1 MHILVGRND
10 FFTFQSFKFNFKNF
24 ASIIV
29 NMLLNKENVLKEG
42 FEFLSKD
49 PIMNYLI
56 SRLGK
61 GIDATDRYNSNYALA
76 ISNLIIEQQISFKA
90 AITIKKKFK
99 KLINGLS
106 NLEIINLDNNKIQ
119 SIGLSFR
126 KVEYIKNVL
135 IFFEKNKYE
144 FEDLTNEEVFE
155 KLTIIKGVGKW
166 TCEMFLIFVLFR
178 SDIFSFGDIA
188 LINSIKKNYNVYS
201 KEEIK
206 IIVNNYKPY
215 RSVASLILW
224 SSVESGTFYKK
235 SIS

>member
-1 MHILVGRND
+1 
-10 FFTFQSFKFNFKNF
+10 
-24 ASIIV
+24 
-29 NMLLNKENVLKEG
+29 MLLNKENVLKEG

-56 SRLGK
+56 SQLGK

-99 KLINGLS
+99 ELINGLS
-106 NLEIINLDNNKIQ
+106 NTEIINLDNNKIQ

-144 FEDLTNEEVFE
+144 FEDLTNDEVFE

-178 SDIFSFGDIA
+178 PDIFSFGDIA
-188 LINSIKKNYNVYS
+188 LINSIKKNYNVNS
-201 KEEIK
+201 RTEIEK
-206 IIVNNYKPY
+206 IVNNYKPY
-215 RSVASLILW
+215 RSIASLILW
-224 SSVESGTFYKK
+224 ASVESDTFFKK
-235 SIS
+235 SIY

>member
-1 MHILVGRND
+1 
-10 FFTFQSFKFNFKNF
+10 
-24 ASIIV
+24 
-29 NMLLNKENVLKEG
+29 MLLNEKKTIKKAYA
-42 FEFLSKD
+42 FLSED
-49 PIMNYLI
+49 PVMKFFIH
-56 SRLGK
+56 SFGDE
-61 GIDATDRYNSNYALA
+61 IDALDRYNDNFAIALC
-76 ISNLIIEQQISFKA
+76 NLIIEQQISFKA
-90 AITIKKKFK
+90 AITIKKKFRE
-99 KLINGLS
+99 LINGLS
-106 NLEIINLDNNKIQ
+106 NSEIINLDNNKIQ

-144 FEDLTNEEVFE
+144 FEDLTNDEVFE

-188 LINSIKKNYNVYS
+188 LINSIKKNYNVHS